1 MSWHEDCFAKLYG
14 RRHRATNL
22 FTFFSIKPANAFCA
36 PSNPLIFHFFYN
48 LRPSGPVFAFIPA
61 NLKQALNVLQDSQK
75 RKAFPG
81 SQTTN
86 GEKNVKKKC

>member
-1 MSWHEDCFAKLYG
+1 MSWHEDCFAKLYR
-14 RRHRATNL
+14 RRHCATNL
-22 FTFFSIKPANAFCA
+22 FTFFSIKTASVFFA
-36 PSNPLIFHFFYN
+36 PSNPLIFHFFYGPW
-48 LRPSGPVFAFIPA
+48 RAGPVIAFIPA

-86 GEKNVKKKC
+86 GEKNVQKKC